1 MDIRGRSARDSKEH
15 SMIKAGD
22 KLPDGT
28 LTTLTTEG
36 AKDASIQELF
46 GGKKVVLF
54 GVTGAFTGV
63 CTKQHLPTYVQQYG
77 ALKAKGVDTVACLAV
92 NDVFVLDGWSKAGGA
107 DDKILM
113 LSDWNADY
121 VKKLG
126 ADFDG
131 SGFGLGTR
139 SKRFSMVVDDGRVK
153 SVNVEETPGQCSI
166 TKADAI
172 LSQL

>member
-63 CTKQHLPTYVQQYG
+63 CTKQHLPTYVQQ
-77 ALKAKGVDTVACLAV
+77 
-92 NDVFVLDGWSKAGGA
+92 
-107 DDKILM
+107 
-113 LSDWNADY
+113 
-121 VKKLG
+121 
-126 ADFDG
+126 
-131 SGFGLGTR
+131 
-139 SKRFSMVVDDGRVK
+139 
-153 SVNVEETPGQCSI
+153 
-166 TKADAI
+166 
-172 LSQL
+172 